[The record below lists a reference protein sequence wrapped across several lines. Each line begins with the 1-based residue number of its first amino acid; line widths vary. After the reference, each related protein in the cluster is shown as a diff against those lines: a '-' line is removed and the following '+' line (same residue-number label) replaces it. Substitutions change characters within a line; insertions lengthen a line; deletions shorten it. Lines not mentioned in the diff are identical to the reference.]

1 MAKKCPPGKYYCFD
15 DKKCKKIPRGYHIG
29 ARGYLARDDDNETKK
44 NGNGNSNG
52 NGNGGNGAG
61 NGNGGSGGGANGNGG
76 GMGEE
81 VVYEVLRPLVPG
93 VSHTVRKIAKDR
105 AKNPMMPANLEM
117 PVPKKS
123 ELSQYAMYHGT
134 VKKSADQIMKSGKFK
149 KSVGDV
155 LNPDGS
161 VYRSKRAFATDDPQ
175 RAKHYADMAAK
186 RTGGKPEVLAV
197 KVRDSN
203 IQQPAGGKPDE
214 YYVKTKAMKPV
225 GRGVK
230 PIKIEKGQVMQN
242 SFDPMLVSD
251 NVKEGMYNH
260 PEFALITVAVDAV
273 SYTHLRAHET

>member
-1 MAKKCPPGKYYCFD
+1 MTKKCPPGKYYCFD

-93 VSHTVRKIAKDR
+93 VSHTVRKAMKNR
-105 AKNPMMPANLEM
+105 AKTPMGDVLAALKPT
-117 PVPKKS
+117 PKKS
-123 ELSQYAMYHGT
+123 ELRQFAMYHGT
-134 VKKSADQIMKSGKFK
+134 SSKSADKIIKSGKFK
-149 KSVGDV
+149 KSIGDV
-155 LNPDGS
+155 MNPDGS
-161 VYRSKRAFATDDPQ
+161 IYTGKRAFATTDPK
-175 RAKHYADMAAK
+175 RAKEYADMTAK
-186 RTGGKPEVLAV
+186 YRGGKPEVLAV

-203 IQQPAGGKPDE
+203 IQQPAGGQPDE
-214 YYVKTKAMKPV
+214 YYVKTKHMKPV

-230 PIKIEKGQVMQN
+230 PIKIKRGEVMQN
-242 SFDPMLVSD
+242 
-251 NVKEGMYNH
+251 
-260 PEFALITVAVDAV
+260 ALIQC
-273 SYTHLRAHET
+273 LF